1 MALAQP
7 AEHAALDL
15 LHRDLAEA
23 GAARAAGR
31 VRLGDQRPAAEEL
44 CRVDREANIIHARML
59 PGGATPMKAL
69 LVAAACALA
78 APAQAQYT
86 MKLSAPTVNDMNIEW
101 MKAMKA
107 GVEPRSGGRIKV
119 ELYPANQ
126 LGQIPR
132 TVEGVAL
139 GTIEATL
146 VASGFFAGSDPRY
159 LVFDAVGLFDDMSH
173 GNRVFQDPE
182 IRKRLSSFSADKGI
196 EPLIVYAA
204 NPNML
209 ISHKPVR
216 KLADF
221 TGQKIRVPGA
231 TPLQVEP
238 FRKLGVSPLSMPL
251 GEVLPS
257 LQNHTID
264 GAVAGLTVFPGF
276 RYYDVAKTMTYLPGS
291 YLILV
296 GGVSRSWLKQIGP
309 ELEAIVRD
317 ESRKA
322 EQLFFT
328 WLPQDVEKAKQ
339 TWQQNRREL
348 INLPAADQK
357 RFLDEVNKVTESILA
372 GQPLVKAEY
381 DALRGAAQRHRK

>member
-1 MALAQP
+1 MRTVFFAAALA
-7 AEHAALDL
+7 LSIT
-15 LHRDLAEA
+15 
-23 GAARAAGR
+23 
-31 VRLGDQRPAAEEL
+31 PAA
-44 CRVDREANIIHARML
+44 
-59 PGGATPMKAL
+59 
-69 LVAAACALA
+69 
-78 APAQAQYT
+78 AQQFT

-146 VASGFFAGSDPRY
+146 VASGFFAGLDPRY
-159 LVFDAVGLFDDMSH
+159 LVFDAPGLFDDMNH
-173 GNRVFQDPE
+173 GNRVFQDPD
-182 IRKRLSSFSADKGI
+182 IRQRLSTFSADKGI
-196 EPLIVYAA
+196 EPLIVYSA
-204 NPNML
+204 NPNMVL
-209 ISHKPVR
+209 SHKPVR
-216 KLADF
+216 TLADL
-221 TGQKIRVPGA
+221 TGQKIRVPGGA
-231 TPLQVEP
+231 PLQVEP

-251 GEVLPS
+251 GEVLPAM
-257 LQNHTID
+257 QNRTID
-264 GAVAGLTVFPGF
+264 GAIAGLTVFPGF
-276 RYYDVAKTMTYLPGS
+276 KYHDVAKAMTYLPGS

-296 GGVSRSWLKQIGP
+296 GGVSRSFMKQLGP

-328 WLPQDVEKAKQ
+328 WLPEDVERAKV
-339 TWQQNRREL
+339 TWTTNKGEL

-357 RFLDEVNKVTESILA
+357 RFLDETNKVTEAILA
-372 GQPLVKAEY
+372 GMPQVKADY
-381 DALRGAAQRHRK
+381 DALRAAAQKYRK